1 MSEEKV
7 SEKLEPFRGDLSLL
21 LEAGFV
27 AIKQSDEVGATRI
40 FCAAQVLDR
49 QNTSPQVGL
58 GYIALNKLQIKQAL
72 SIFQGVL
79 NVEPTNMIAQAF
91 MGICYLLSKNKRKKG
106 EKIIKDTLAA
116 SKDETIINLCHVAMK
131 WSEKDL
137 SRPTIATKLV
147 ELPENA

>member
-1 MSEEKV
+1 MSEEKAL
-7 SEKLEPFRGDLSLL
+7 EKLEPFRADLSLL

-27 AIKQSDEVGATRI
+27 AAKQMDEVGATRI

-49 QNTSPQVGL
+49 MNTSPQVGL

-72 SIFQGVL
+72 AIFQRVL
-79 NVEPTNMIAQAF
+79 ETEPTNMIAQAF

-106 EKIIKDTLAA
+106 EKIIKDTLAGT
-116 SKDETIINLCHVAMK
+116 KDETIINLCHVAMK
-131 WSEKDL
+131 WADKDL
-137 SRPTIATKLV
+137 SNPTMATKLV